1 MSTEIY
7 KDEMCQI
14 FEMNQKNFIYGD
26 TRTIMDE
33 IKKNDLKFSSF
44 EEMFNIIVMNRENIR
59 IGDYQQM
66 YDLLR
71 IIDRKNFYQN

>member
-7 KDEMCQI
+7 KNEMCQI

-26 TRTIMDE
+26 AQTVMDE
-33 IKKNDLKFSSF
+33 IRKNDLKFSSF

-71 IIDRKNFYQN
+71 IIDRKTFYKN

>member
-14 FEMNQKNFIYGD
+14 FKMNQKNFIYGD
-26 TRTIMDE
+26 TQTIMNE

-71 IIDRKNFYQN
+71 IIDRKEFL

>member
-1 MSTEIY
+1 
-7 KDEMCQI
+7 MCQI

-26 TRTIMDE
+26 TQTVMDE
-33 IKKNDLKFSSF
+33 IRKNDLKFSSF

>member
-26 TRTIMDE
+26 TQTVMDE
-33 IKKNDLKFSSF
+33 IRKNDLKFSSF
-44 EEMFNIIVMNRENIR
+44 EEMFNA
-59 IGDYQQM
+59 
-66 YDLLR
+66 
-71 IIDRKNFYQN
+71 KN

>member
-71 IIDRKNFYQN
+71 IIDRKNSYQN

>member
-1 MSTEIY
+1 MRKI
-7 KDEMCQI
+7 KGK
-14 FEMNQKNFIYGD
+14 NQKNFIYGD
-26 TRTIMDE
+26 TQTVMDE
-33 IKKNDLKFSSF
+33 IRKNDLKLSSF

-71 IIDRKNFYQN
+71 IIDRKEFL

>member
-1 MSTEIY
+1 
-7 KDEMCQI
+7 MCQI

-26 TRTIMDE
+26 TQTVMDE

-44 EEMFNIIVMNRENIR
+44 EEMFNIIVMNRQNIR